1 MKSSILCLKIIYR
14 YIKYRPQ
21 MKRWQNF
28 SLHLYFCRTN
38 RPSSGWVKTVTLVS
52 LKRANLCGRYIG
64 VCIFILWLTHFLL
77 LLNNLYLP
85 TLLNINKL
93 KVRGGL
99 DNVAGKGRADELNL
113 TLNEG
118 FICVSPSFQGFIQLN
133 PWRWSLCRVIPKRLQ
148 KRFVTIRFFFCLLNI
163 FVLVCLIDIFR
174 SFVSWQP

>member
-1 MKSSILCLKIIYR
+1 
-14 YIKYRPQ
+14 

-113 TLNEG
+113 TVNEG
-118 FICVSPSFQGFIQLN
+118 FICVNPSFQGFICINPSFQGFIQIN

-148 KRFVTIRFFFCLLNI
+148 KRFVTIRFFF
-163 FVLVCLIDIFR
+163 
-174 SFVSWQP
+174 VSLTFLYLSV